1 MSPDSTPTEVFADV
15 DPDPD
20 AVLAE
25 FGVDSPDDLGAA
37 SGAHDPTPDDAAV
50 DDATAAELF
59 ADLQNIGSGDAEP
72 AATGT
77 DAPDRAAGTD
87 EGADPVDDLA
97 FEFVGDA
104 DIVVRDDGD
113 VIDAAAADLDAVSGP
128 DAPDRPPAERA
139 DDEATPSGTALE
151 SVDATGSAADA
162 DTDDPARRLT
172 VRDDGAELEL
182 SGPEPTPTRIDDDAF
197 GITADGGR

>member
-25 FGVDSPDDLGAA
+25 FGVDDPDDLGATD
-37 SGAHDPTPDDAAV
+37 GAHDPTPDDAAV

-59 ADLQNIGSGDAEP
+59 ADLQRVGSEDAEP
-72 AATGT
+72 AATET

-87 EGADPVDDLA
+87 EEADPVDDLA
-97 FEFVGDA
+97 FEFVGDS

-128 DAPDRPPAERA
+128 DAPDRPLAGRV
-139 DDEATPSGTALE
+139 DDEPTLSGTALE
-151 SVDATGSAADA
+151 SGDATRSAADA
-162 DTDDPARRLT
+162 ETDGPARRLT
-172 VRDDGAELEL
+172 VRDDGTELEL
-182 SGPEPTPTRIDDDAF
+182 NGPEPTPTRIDDDAF
-197 GITADGGR
+197 GIPVDGGR